1 MKTRWYYFNIQ
12 SINLEKE
19 LSLYSFNGYLMLSM
33 TGKSNNH
40 FFADLIIF
48 GYANG
53 TDVVKN
59 ISYYLIDSDD
69 FSDSLN
75 IITEMYSKIIF
86 DNNIFGYTQEEK
98 IKIVSIPEGVK
109 LYKKTGSNEEDK
121 EEILNDTI
129 IDKNMRYS
137 LYQNKTLLKTIMI
150 FITNI

>member
-1 MKTRWYYFNIQ
+1 
-12 SINLEKE
+12 
-19 LSLYSFNGYLMLSM
+19 
-33 TGKSNNH
+33 
-40 FFADLIIF
+40 
-48 GYANG
+48 
-53 TDVVKN
+53 
-59 ISYYLIDSDD
+59 
-69 FSDSLN
+69 
-75 IITEMYSKIIF
+75 MYSKIIF

>member
-1 MKTRWYYFNIQ
+1 
-12 SINLEKE
+12 
-19 LSLYSFNGYLMLSM
+19 MLSM
-33 TGKSNNH
+33 TGKSDGH

-48 GYANG
+48 GYANE
-53 TDVVKN
+53 TDIVKN

-75 IITEMYSKIIF
+75 IITEMHSKIIF